1 MPDWRHDVRARLSS
15 LRLSATREAEIVDEL
30 SQHLDDGY
38 RELVSG
44 GASEEE
50 ATRLALAQFT
60 EDNVLA
66 RYLAPLRQA
75 RTPVPITPGA
85 PTRRLMRDLWQD
97 LRYAVR
103 TFQKQPGFA
112 SAVVLMLALG
122 IGANTA
128 IFTLINAVMFR
139 SLPVPTPEQL
149 VAVGDPSRPTALW
162 EGGPMVDVL
171 SYPMYQ
177 RLRDHN
183 KAFSERSDERRK
195 HFKLTDR
202 GRRAAQAEARRL
214 HALVR
219 TARKRKLYPQ
229 RA

>member
-1 MPDWRHDVRARLSS
+1 
-15 LRLSATREAEIVDEL
+15 
-30 SQHLDDGY
+30 
-38 RELVSG
+38 
-44 GASEEE
+44 
-50 ATRLALAQFT
+50 
-60 EDNVLA
+60 
-66 RYLAPLRQA
+66 
-75 RTPVPITPGA
+75 
-85 PTRRLMRDLWQD
+85 MRDLWQD

-219 TARKRKLYPQ
+219 AARKRKLYPQ